1 MKMVI
6 VVDRNIETGKL
17 ANAIAHCSQGIN
29 VDKHD
34 EYSTSNGIT
43 CTLSNHP
50 IVIVAAKNAN
60 QVKKALV
67 SADEAKLVY
76 SFFSSTMWR
85 DTPEEQVEATKAT
98 NFDALEIIACAI
110 YGGSTEVNNITKRF
124 SLFK

>member
-1 MKMVI
+1 MVV
-6 VVDRNIETGKL
+6 VVDRNIEIGKL
-17 ANAIAHCSQGIN
+17 ANAIAHCSQGIA

-50 IVIVAAKNAN
+50 IVIVAAKNAS

-85 DTPEEQVEATKAT
+85 DTPIEQVEATKAT
-98 NFDALEIIACAI
+98 SFDALEIIACAI
-110 YGGSTEVNNITKRF
+110 YGDSKEVNNITKRF

>member
-43 CTLSNHP
+43 CTLREG
-50 IVIVAAKNAN
+50 AN
-60 QVKKALV
+60 K
-67 SADEAKLVY
+67 
-76 SFFSSTMWR
+76 
-85 DTPEEQVEATKAT
+85 
-98 NFDALEIIACAI
+98 
-110 YGGSTEVNNITKRF
+110 
-124 SLFK
+124 SLI

>member
-6 VVDRNIETGKL
+6 VVDRNIEAGKL
-17 ANAIAHCSQGIN
+17 ANAIAHCSQGIT
-29 VDKHD
+29 VEKHD
-34 EYSTSNGIT
+34 EYSTRNGIT
-43 CTLSNHP
+43 CALSNHP

-67 SADEAKLVY
+67 AADEAKLVY

-98 NFDALEIIACAI
+98 DFDSLEIIACAI
-110 YGGSTEVNNITKRF
+110 YGDSEEVSNITNRF